1 MGNKKI
7 LDCTLRDGGYINEW
21 QFGED
26 IIKDIIFKL
35 VEAKTDYVEIGF
47 LRNCQYD
54 KNATLFNNI
63 EEAKRILPSDKRDTK
78 FSLMALHNNYDIN
91 KLEENDGE
99 TIDIIRVTFHDYDI
113 DEGLVFCAEVI
124 KKGYKCFCNPIN
136 IMGYSDENLL
146 KLISKVN
153 ELRPY
158 GFSIVDT
165 FGAMMRTDLMR
176 IYSIVEHNL
185 DSDITIGLHLH
196 ENLSLAY
203 SLAQDF
209 IKTCVEQRNIVIDG
223 SLLGM
228 GRVPGNL
235 CIELFMDYMNR
246 NYSKEYEINFVLDAI
261 DEYITPIKSKTTWG
275 YSIEYALSA
284 KYNLHR
290 NYAEYLIQ
298 KERLC
303 VRDINNILARVTSE
317 KKTAFDKEYI
327 EELYENYLDVKTDDS
342 EAVRLVKK
350 QIENKQVLII
360 APGASINK
368 NKENIDK
375 YIEKKNPFVI
385 MTNFYDSSFYAD
397 VAFFSNLKRY
407 EKYLIGD
414 KTTLLWTTSNI
425 MQARDCSDCVF
436 DFWRLVYDGRELVDN
451 SIIIILKLL
460 IQVGVKEVAIAG
472 MDGYKKMDN
481 YATKF
486 YDRKNDD
493 TMNRKN
499 NELISQ
505 CIRNLR
511 LKLDIKFITE
521 SIYDKE

>member
-1 MGNKKI
+1 MGNRNV
-7 LDCTLRDGGYINEW
+7 LDCTLRDGGYINDW
-21 QFGED
+21 RFGED
-26 IIKDIIFKL
+26 IIRDIIFKL

-47 LRNCQYD
+47 LRNCQYSG
-54 KNATLFNNI
+54 NATLFNSI
-63 EEAKRILPSDKRDTK
+63 SEAKQILPNDKRNTK

-91 KLEENDGE
+91 KLEDNDGE

-113 DEGLVFCAEVI
+113 DEGLDFCKEVI

-146 KLISKVN
+146 RLIEKVN
-153 ELRPY
+153 EMHLY

-185 DSDITIGLHLH
+185 DSDIAIGLHLH

-209 IKTCVEQRNIVIDG
+209 IKTCANKRNVIIDG

-261 DEYITPIKSKTTWG
+261 DEYIIPIKNKSKWG

-284 KYNLHR
+284 KYNCHR

-303 VRDINNILARVTSE
+303 MRDINNILARIESG
-317 KKTAFDKEYI
+317 KKAAFDKQYI
-327 EELYENYLDVKTDDS
+327 EMLYENYLDVKTDDT
-342 EAVRLVKK
+342 EAVKRVKE
-350 QIENKQVLII
+350 QIKDKMILII
-360 APGASINK
+360 APGSSISRNK
-368 NKENIDK
+368 KDIDE
-375 YIEKKNPFVI
+375 YMRQHSPFVI
-385 MTNFYDSSFYAD
+385 MSNFYDSSFNAD
-397 VAFFSNLKRY
+397 AAFFSNLRRY
-407 EKYLIGD
+407 EKYIIGN
-414 KTTLLWTTSNI
+414 KAPLLWTTSNI
-425 MQARDCSDCVF
+425 IQAKDCSDCVF

-472 MDGYKKMDN
+472 MDGYQKTEN
-481 YATKF
+481 YATNF
-486 YDRKNDD
+486 YAGRNNDSV
-493 TMNRKN
+493 NKKN
-499 NELISQ
+499 NELISK
-505 CIRNLR
+505 CINNIR
-511 LKLDIKFITE
+511 LSLSIKFITE
-521 SIYDKE
+521 SIYE